1 MKTKSK
7 IPLVGALAAGA
18 LVLPL
23 VAVGPA
29 SAADTPFV
37 QVSLGDSL
45 TRAAAVGGG
54 TLGSP
59 LNNELANWSTGTD
72 SRVPSHLQKI
82 QAATGD
88 PVTRKNLSVGGS
100 KVAALLGQAEKA
112 PTNTTYATILSGG
125 NDVCQ
130 ASSLEKMPSVDYYK
144 TNMNAAISK
153 LKSRSPQVKIFL
165 SSIPNVVGL
174 HELGK
179 VDATAKAVYASNRV
193 CALGLGNVAG
203 ETTAQAEVRRAA
215 VDGRIQAYNNA
226 LKEIAATTSNVAYD
240 GGATYN
246 IKSTIDDISTADY
259 FHPSY
264 AGQKKVAEATWGAV
278 VASGLLSGNGIGG
291 GTVIPT
297 PTPTNPTTPTPT
309 PTTPTTPVATVN
321 FTLVQPTA
329 TVSGSTKLVATV
341 TSNETITKVVAKVKG
356 YSGMVE
362 LKKAAGDGKYYS
374 PSIDSTN
381 FSNGVQQVD
390 FVVTLSSGTTKTF
403 TKTITVNN

>member
-1 MKTKSK
+1 MKTKTK
-7 IPLVGALAAGA
+7 LPLVGALAVTGA

-23 VAVGPA
+23 MAVAPA
-29 SAADTPFV
+29 SAADSTFT
-37 QVSLGDSL
+37 QISLGDSL

-54 TLGSP
+54 TLGNP

-82 QAATGD
+82 EAATGKD
-88 PVTRKNLSVGGS
+88 VTRKNLSVGGS
-100 KVAALLGQAEKA
+100 KVAALVGQAEKA

-153 LKSRSPQVKIFL
+153 LKSRSPQVKIFI

-179 VDATAKAVYASNRV
+179 TDATAKAVYASNRV
-193 CALGLGNVAG
+193 CALGLGNVSG
-203 ETTAQAEVRRAA
+203 ETAAQADARRAA
-215 VDGRIQAYNNA
+215 VDGRIKAYNNA
-226 LKEIAATTSNVAYD
+226 LKEIAASTSNVAYD

-246 IKSTIDDISTADY
+246 IKSTIADISTADY

-264 AGQKKVAEATWGAV
+264 AGQKKVAEATWTAV
-278 VASGLLSGNGIGG
+278 VASGLLTNTGDN
-291 GTVIPT
+291 P
-297 PTPTNPTTPTPT
+297 PTNPE
-309 PTTPTTPVATVN
+309 ATVN
-321 FTLVQPTA
+321 FKLLKPTG
-329 TVSGSTKLVATV
+329 TVNGSTKLVADIS
-341 TSNETITKVVAKVKG
+341 SNETITKVTAKVNG
-356 YSGMVE
+356 YSSIVE

-374 PSIDSTN
+374 PSVNSTG
-381 FSNGVQQVD
+381 FSNGTHEVN
-390 FVVTLSSGTTKTF
+390 FTVTLASGNSKNF
-403 TKTITVNN
+403 TKTITVKN